1 MSWTGRTA
9 CHNGPMRFGPAVI
22 VAILIASVPVLT
34 VTEPV
39 DQSAIAK
46 IKIEGFQRSE
56 VMDTLSWLSDVY
68 ARRYRVPGV
77 NPMSRN
83 KLP

>member
-1 MSWTGRTA
+1 
-9 CHNGPMRFGPAVI
+9 MRFGPAVI